1 MGHLLQDAF
10 PAGQRVRSLTLM
22 VSRRFASVAA
32 VLVTLAVVSPVLGV
46 LNVAAAHA
54 STGSPSTAPVYR
66 GDFPD
71 PFVLNAGGVYFAYAT
86 GSAGKNLQVMSS
98 TDLTTWGPVTDPL
111 PSLPAWAS
119 AGLTWAPS
127 VALLGGRYV
136 MYYTV
141 HSPALNMQCISIA
154 TSATPLGPFSDN
166 SKGPLV
172 CQQANHG
179 SIDPNVAVF
188 GGSPYLL
195 WKSDDNAPST
205 GSYRTHLWAQKLN
218 STGSGFLGSGP
229 TLLLTGSLNTWQ
241 YPVIEGPAMV
251 QLAGGGYDLF
261 YGAGW
266 WDNTTGATGYAYCST
281 PLGPCSNKSVFSPW
295 MGTNAA
301 INKNGPAGPTIFTD
315 ATGQTRIAYHAW
327 GQQVGYTNGGS
338 RMLWVDRLSFSG
350 SSPSLG

>member
-1 MGHLLQDAF
+1 MGHFLPRAY
-10 PAGQRVRSLTLM
+10 PARPPVPTLTPM
-22 VSRRFASVAA
+22 PSRRFASVAA
-32 VLVTLAVVSPVLGV
+32 ALVTLAVVSPAVGV
-46 LNVAAAHA
+46 LNAAPAQA
-54 STGSPSTAPVYR
+54 STRSPSTVPVYR
-66 GDFPD
+66 SDFPD

-98 TDLTTWGPVTDPL
+98 PDLTTWGPVTDPL
-111 PSLPAWAS
+111 PALPGWAS
-119 AGLTWAPS
+119 TGLTWAPS
-127 VALLGGRYV
+127 VAVLGGRYV

-141 HSPALNMQCISIA
+141 HSTALNMQCISMA
-154 TSATPLGPFSDN
+154 TSATPVGPFADS
-166 SKGPLV
+166 STGPLV

-179 SIDPNVAVF
+179 SIDPNVTVL
-188 GGSPYLL
+188 GGAPYLL

-205 GSYRTHLWAQKLN
+205 GSYRTHLWGQKLN
-218 STGSGFLGSGP
+218 ATGTGFLGSGP

-251 QLAGGGYDLF
+251 QLPGGGYDLF

-281 PLGPCSNKSVFSPW
+281 PLGPCTNKSVWSPW
-295 MGTNAA
+295 MATNSA
-301 INKNGPAGPTIFTD
+301 INKNGPAGPSIFTD

-327 GQQVGYTNGGS
+327 GQQVGYGAGGS

-350 SSPSLG
+350 STPSLG